1 MDIDECENHKCQNN
15 ATCYDV
21 TATEVDSVDY
31 SMPYF
36 CECVD
41 GFQGLLF
48 KSSDAF
54 NLFLHCY
61 PGEFCEE
68 NIDDCE
74 NHGCEAGGR
83 CVDGVGT
90 FSCLCPPGFSG
101 RLCDVDEDECRDN
114 PCSHGATCRDGPGE
128 SVFYILIHLH

>member
-1 MDIDECENHKCQNN
+1 MASKVYFLNHQ
-15 ATCYDV
+15 
-21 TATEVDSVDY
+21 
-31 SMPYF
+31 MPLI
-36 CECVD
+36 C
-41 GFQGLLF
+41 LF
-48 KSSDAF
+48 IRSY
-54 NLFLHCY
+54 L
-61 PGEFCEE
+61 GEFCEE